1 MKKINKKINRLGVFI
16 VISAP
21 ILVVVSCGNDKDKT
35 PYSKVSTTKEGSE
48 NEKQLINQ
56 NN

>member
-1 MKKINKKINRLGVFI
+1 MKKINTKINRLGVLI

-21 ILVVVSCGNDKDKT
+21 ILVVVSCGNMKDKKE
-35 PYSKVSTTKEGSE
+35 YSKVSTTKKRSE

-56 NN
+56 NS